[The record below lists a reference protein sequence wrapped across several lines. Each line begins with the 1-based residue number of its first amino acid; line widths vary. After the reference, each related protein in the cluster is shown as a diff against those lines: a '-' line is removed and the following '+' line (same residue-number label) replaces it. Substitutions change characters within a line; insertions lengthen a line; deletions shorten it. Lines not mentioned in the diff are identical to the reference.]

1 MVTLRATG
9 RPYAY
14 PSDVWA
20 AGCVLVELLSGTP
33 AFTAATI
40 PALTDRILAGNLT
53 AELPSDDAPTAA
65 LSEIARSVLTVD
77 EASRPTVGAL
87 LDAPALRAAVEW
99 TARHEAVLQCST
111 NRDGARIGAVEIPLV
126 GYGADAPKTTFAQ
139 RPTFIEGGR
148 KIVDET
154 KPISD
159 HESKLLAVRQRRQRQ
174 RAQRQP
180 GGSLGEYER
189 RLSSEVYQGSGG
201 AGGGGGGAGGSG
213 AAVSSSSAAAAH
225 GATVSSNPLSEPD
238 ALAKSFSVP
247 AGIDLGGGGSA
258 GSGRVDLGAR
268 ANFGAGG
275 IVGFL
280 DAKHGR
286 PPG

>member
-1 MVTLRATG
+1 MVPLRASG

-53 AELPSDDAPTAA
+53 AELPTDDAPTAA
-65 LSEIARSVLTVD
+65 LSDIARSVLTVD

-148 KIVDET
+148 KIVDES

-201 AGGGGGGAGGSG
+201 GGGGGGGGSSG
-213 AAVSSSSAAAAH
+213 AAVSATAAAH

-247 AGIDLGGGGSA
+247 AGIDLGGGGGGSA

>member
-1 MVTLRATG
+1 MDG
-9 RPYAY
+9 
-14 PSDVWA
+14 
-20 AGCVLVELLSGTP
+20 
-33 AFTAATI
+33 
-40 PALTDRILAGNLT
+40 
-53 AELPSDDAPTAA
+53 
-65 LSEIARSVLTVD
+65 
-77 EASRPTVGAL
+77 ASRA
-87 LDAPALRAAVEW
+87 RA
-99 TARHEAVLQCST
+99 QCST
-111 NRDGARIGAVEIPLV
+111 NRDGARIGAVDIPLV

-148 KIVDET
+148 KIVDES

-201 AGGGGGGAGGSG
+201 AEEE
-213 AAVSSSSAAAAH
+213 AAQAVVAAAARRCRRRRRRRM

-247 AGIDLGGGGSA
+247 AGIDGGGGGGGGGSA
-258 GSGRVDLGAR
+258 GGTAGYAAPVTPSRAR

>member
-1 MVTLRATG
+1 MIV
-9 RPYAY
+9 
-14 PSDVWA
+14 
-20 AGCVLVELLSGTP
+20 
-33 AFTAATI
+33 
-40 PALTDRILAGNLT
+40 
-53 AELPSDDAPTAA
+53 DDAWEAA
-65 LSEIARSVLTVD
+65 PVGSLSDFLDPHTL
-77 EASRPTVGAL
+77 SRIVVTTRVHGLVP
-87 LDAPALRAAVEW
+87 
-99 TARHEAVLQCST
+99 
-111 NRDGARIGAVEIPLV
+111 GAVEIPLV

-201 AGGGGGGAGGSG
+201 AGGGGGGGGGSSG
-213 AAVSSSSAAAAH
+213 AAVSATAAAAH

-247 AGIDLGGGGSA
+247 AGIDLGGGGGGGGSA
-258 GSGRVDLGAR
+258 GTGRVDLGAR